1 MRMSRDRL
9 AIAAAFGIH
18 GAVGGG
24 LAARMPAV
32 AGNLHLSPGM
42 LGVALLMPAVGGV
55 ATMPF
60 TGWVIHR
67 LGVRSATRALLT
79 LWAASLVL
87 PAVATGLWGLAA
99 GFLVYGA
106 AAASADVAINAQAVA
121 IEARVGRP
129 ILSGLHGLWSVG
141 SFIGSGIGALAA
153 LAGIGYRPHLVVVAA
168 VLAALAVL
176 AGNAL
181 PGDRRSDARADV
193 PPPRRF
199 SLPTGTILLLGL
211 VAFCAGFAEASGI
224 NWSAIYLNRV
234 AGASQAVAATAYS
247 GFAGVM
253 AAMRLCGDRVIRA
266 LGPVLTV
273 RASGLIGVAGGV
285 LIVTGRGT
293 VTAFCGFALLGIGIA
308 TAIPL
313 AFATAGRIGPHPG
326 QAIAGV
332 ATVSYAANLIGP
344 AAIGGIAD
352 AVSLP
357 AAFTIVA
364 ALPAFIALGGGL
376 MRPKAPATPGVTA
389 TAPNQPAP
397 SQPVPPT

>member
-1 MRMSRDRL
+1 
-9 AIAAAFGIH
+9 
-18 GAVGGG
+18 
-24 LAARMPAV
+24 MPAV

-79 LWAASLVL
+79 LWGASLVL
-87 PAVATGLWGLAA
+87 PAVATGLWSLAA

-106 AAASADVAINAQAVA
+106 AAASADVAMNAQAVE
-121 IEARVGRP
+121 IEAGVGRP

-141 SFIGSGIGALAA
+141 SFAGSGIGALAA
-153 LAGIGYRPHLVVVAA
+153 LAGIGYRPHLVAAAA
-168 VLAALAVL
+168 VLAVVAVL

-181 PGDRRSDARADV
+181 PAVRRPAAGTGV

-199 SLPTGTILLLGL
+199 SLPTGVILLLGL

-224 NWSAIYLNRV
+224 NWSAIYLSRV
-234 AGASQAVAATAYS
+234 AGAGQAVAACAYS
-247 GFAGVM
+247 VFAGVM
-253 AAMRLCGDRVIRA
+253 AAMRLCGDRLVRR

-273 RASGLIGVAGGV
+273 RASGLVGVAGGA
-285 LIVTGRGT
+285 LIVAGRGT
-293 VTAFCGFALLGIGIA
+293 VPAFCGFALLGIGIA

-357 AAFTIVA
+357 AAFCVVT
-364 ALPAFIALGGGL
+364 ALPAVIALGAGL
-376 MRPKAPATPGVTA
+376 MRREVVPAPAGVPETA
-389 TAPNQPAP
+389 AD
-397 SQPVPPT
+397 